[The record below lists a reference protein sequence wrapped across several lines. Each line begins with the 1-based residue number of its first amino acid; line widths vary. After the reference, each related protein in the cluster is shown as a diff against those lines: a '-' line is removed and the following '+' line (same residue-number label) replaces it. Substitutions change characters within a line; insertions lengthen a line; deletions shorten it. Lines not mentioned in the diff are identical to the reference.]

1 METKHRRFIYA
12 ISSLMNAL
20 LFMGSFHKM
29 NISHG
34 FLCSSA
40 SMASPTSNN
49 PSYNVIGKTSILFT
63 KNNDDIDKTGTRS
76 KEIQIFDVIE
86 VDMKDSFS
94 RSNFAS
100 TNCWG
105 IRPLLMRGAFHKNSN
120 LFLEDNERHDDGIDD
135 DDDAEGMSQWPTWD
149 EVMELALDDDAE
161 SRLITHV
168 PDDARSWRLILGPF
182 EEDDLDD
189 LSHYENCDDDNHRS
203 RRSSLLQSDENWTM
217 IINDVDRFHP
227 SLFDFITE
235 KFSFIPQWRKDD
247 GQSKNEFLNEP

>member
-1 METKHRRFIYA
+1 MKTKYRLGFIHA
-12 ISSLMNAL
+12 ISSLMNAI

-34 FLCSSA
+34 FLCRSTSLT
-40 SMASPTSNN
+40 SPTSKN
-49 PSYNVIGKTSILFT
+49 PSYNVIRKKSILFA
-63 KNNDDIDKTGTRS
+63 KNDNDNDAKTRTRS
-76 KEIQIFDVIE
+76 NEIQIFDILE

-94 RSNFAS
+94 RSNFAA

-105 IRPLLMRGAFHKNSN
+105 IRPLLMRGAFHTQSK
-120 LFLEDNERHDDGIDD
+120 LFLEDNERHDDGN
-135 DDDAEGMSQWPTWD
+135 DAENISQWPTWN

-168 PDDARSWRLILGPF
+168 PDDARSWRLTLGPF

-189 LSHYENCDDDNHRS
+189 LSHYDDCDDDNHRS
-203 RRSSLLQSDENWTM
+203 RRSSLLRSDENWTM

-227 SLFDFITE
+227 PLFDFISE

-247 GQSKNEFLNEP
+247 GQSKNEYLHEP